1 MGSLGCVGGGVV
13 QADNPVQT
21 VPASSK
27 LGGSSRAGPARQVVS
42 VAPGPARTSLQK
54 QLVKG
59 RPVRPGV
66 DL

>member
-42 VAPGPARTSLQK
+42 VAP
-54 QLVKG
+54 
-59 RPVRPGV
+59 
-66 DL
+66 DW